1 MVKLICTDVDGT
13 LLNKDREVDD
23 YTIKIFGQ
31 LDKNIQ
37 IVLASSRMPKA
48 LWHIQQTLLIERM
61 PLICYNGALI
71 LSSGVNFEPEKVIS
85 SVTISQKNSKN
96 IIDLANLH
104 QVHVSIYQN
113 NTWLASALDF
123 YAQREIN
130 NTRVRPD
137 GFLHDIST
145 AELNNFLQNGIHKL
159 MLMGKPELIDL
170 IESNLTIDPTISVWR
185 SKDIYLE
192 ITPQINKSDGLLI
205 LLKNYAAY
213 KNVSLKEVMSFG
225 DGYNDFELLKEV
237 QFGIAVGNGVPKI
250 KEIAYAVTKTNV
262 EHGVAFYINSFFNN
276 QNSFS

>member
-23 YTIKIFGQ
+23 YTIKVFGQ

-48 LWHIQQTLLIERM
+48 LWHIQQTLRIERM

-71 LSSGVNFEPEKVIS
+71 LSSGANFEPEKVIS
-85 SVTISQKNSKN
+85 SVTISQKTSKS

-104 QVHVSIYQN
+104 QVHVSIYHN

-170 IESNLTIDPTISVWR
+170 IESNLTVDPTISVWR

-262 EHGVAFYINSFFNN
+262 EHGVAFYIDSFFNN
-276 QNSFS
+276 QNLFS